1 MRYIYSNRKLI
12 CIENISLMEICFE
25 NKIVLTLDSG
35 RKLSVFSTKKS
46 DDLEY
51 VFNELSKEIRCNNCN
66 IDMFDFKLYM
76 KICHGIEEG
85 IWFL

>member
-1 MRYIYSNRKLI
+1 MRYIYSNRNLI
-12 CIENISLMEICFE
+12 CVDNISLMEIFQDE
-25 NKIVLTLDSG
+25 IVLTLDSG

-66 IDMFDFKLYM
+66 IDMIEFRLYM
-76 KICHGIEEG
+76 KIYYGIEDG
-85 IWFL
+85 TWFL